1 MLLKKK
7 KNSSP
12 NKRDELAHILDRRWT
27 QVALSLA
34 GIHGNST
41 GDCQYIKLLQCYSN
55 IILEVRGN
63 ASIRLQFAGT
73 DGKGHLNK
81 LCIEAKNI
89 QNQDLNHELLLST
102 HCIDRCQSLLFC
114 NDWLLNNL

>member
-27 QVALSLA
+27 QAALSLA

-41 GDCQYIKLLQCYSN
+41 GDCQYIHCSAIAILSSKYEEMHVLGCNLL
-55 IILEVRGN
+55 VPM
-63 ASIRLQFAGT
+63 
-73 DGKGHLNK
+73 
-81 LCIEAKNI
+81 AKDI
-89 QNQDLNHELLLST
+89 
-102 HCIDRCQSLLFC
+102 
-114 NDWLLNNL
+114 

>member
-27 QVALSLA
+27 QVTLSLA

-41 GDCQYIKLLQCYSN
+41 GDCQFINCSA
-55 IILEVRGN
+55 IVIL
-63 ASIRLQFAGT
+63 FAGT

-81 LCIEAKNI
+81 SCIEAKNTQTFI
-89 QNQDLNHELLLST
+89 RT
-102 HCIDRCQSLLFC
+102 
-114 NDWLLNNL
+114 

>member
-34 GIHGNST
+34 GIHGNNT
-41 GDCQYIKLLQCYSN
+41 GDCQFSAIV
-55 IILEVRGN
+55 IL
-63 ASIRLQFAGT
+63 FAGT
-73 DGKGHLNK
+73 DGKEHLNK
-81 LCIEAKNI
+81 SCIEAKN
-89 QNQDLNHELLLST
+89 T
-102 HCIDRCQSLLFC
+102 
-114 NDWLLNNL
+114 